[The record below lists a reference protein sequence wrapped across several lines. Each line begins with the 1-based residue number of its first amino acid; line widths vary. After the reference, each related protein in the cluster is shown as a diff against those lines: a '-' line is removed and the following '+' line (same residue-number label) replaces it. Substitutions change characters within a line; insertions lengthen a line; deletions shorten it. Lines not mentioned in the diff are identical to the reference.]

1 MTRRAVSGLAAFVVF
16 AAIGTILLWPSL
28 AGGQVLSASHAWTD
42 SGPFPAPMRLR
53 VPIEG
58 RLQADEGLQFAPWLH
73 YAATAWARDGEFP
86 LWKATANC
94 GAPLLGNGQSALLFP
109 PNLLAILLGAPVWIS
124 AVVALMK
131 LVGGMFGAW
140 LLGRHLGLSWLA
152 SVLCGVVFG
161 LGGFEGVWILHALTN
176 PSMLFPWL
184 ILMTDRVA
192 QHGRGRDIAG
202 LALVAGLQHLGGHPE
217 TAFHCHVAACAVG
230 AARLLSLRATLGAA
244 ASWRRAG
251 ALAGGLALGAL
262 LGAVQTLPVGEY
274 ILNSDALA
282 QRSAH
287 SVSTVAD
294 YPWQSLIFAAA
305 VVVALLSAR
314 RVAHGGNPWPWALL
328 LCAAVTAGVMAH
340 MQITWDT
347 GYLLPFSSDWY
358 GSVVAYLGPPNY
370 IERNGAYAG
379 AALALAA
386 VGWVFGRPRGVAR
399 VAAVMAGLGLLA
411 GYNSPL
417 LDHLLSVLPVFKV
430 AANLRLQLWALLGFT
445 VLAGMG
451 LDALGQVPR
460 ARFARAR
467 APLLLCALALGAWL
481 GNGLGIELEYTTLR
495 INPEVR
501 EGDVNV
507 KATLGPRGDIAAMA
521 PDLAQ
526 RFEEFG
532 IASHETW
539 PQGVIGWAWLP
550 ARPDWIWLE
559 YAPEGAGTAL
569 MVSHESA
576 AEARG
581 EPAPDDGDVGYRR
594 YSFVAVIPPTALASG
609 HVRAKVC
616 AMLLDG
622 RRAVSDVLTPSNDT
636 GEERFPMPWRPAPGT
651 AGRQALLLGLAVL
664 LAAAA
669 LHASGA
675 LLAALRLLLFAP
687 VLGTLMPFVEAM
699 LPTLPPDLHYPDT
712 AKLMSLERLA
722 PDGRIFALQPW
733 RMPREVATWYG
744 IRDVSGYDAIA
755 PARVAEL
762 LRAAAD
768 RPGGHATVDELPTRR
783 DIDRGLLGL
792 AAVEV
797 FVGVPGVDSIMSDV
811 PNDDF
816 LPRARLVTG
825 AEVERDDERALA
837 RLASPDFPRATSV
850 VLAAGPARTPVPS
863 QAPPPRIT
871 LDRPDRLVVEIE
883 PDVPSLLTLAD
894 TDFPGWLAFVDGSAR
909 PILRA
914 NVAFRAVEVWPGEH
928 AVEFRYEPVSVRAGL
943 LLSAIAA
950 GVCVA
955 LVLRRRPPG
964 VAAASPS
971 PFSRG
976 P

>member
-1 MTRRAVSGLAAFVVF
+1 MTRRALSGLAAFVVF
-16 AAIGTILLWPSL
+16 AAIGIALLWPSL
-28 AGGQVLSASHAWTD
+28 AGGQVLSAAHAWAD
-42 SGPFPAPMRLR
+42 SGPFPVALQLR

-109 PNLLAILLGAPVWIS
+109 PNLLAILLGAPAWIS
-124 AVVALMK
+124 AVVALLK
-131 LVGGMFGAW
+131 IVGGMFGAW

-161 LGGFEGVWILHALTN
+161 LGGFEAVWILHPHTN
-176 PSMLFPWL
+176 PAMLFPWL

-202 LALVAGLQHLGGHPE
+202 LVVVAGLQHLGGHPE

-230 AARLLSLRATLGAA
+230 AARLLSQRATLGAA
-244 ASWRRAG
+244 ASWRRAA

-282 QRSAH
+282 QRATH

-294 YPWQSLIFAAA
+294 YPWQTLIFVAAL
-305 VVVALLSAR
+305 VVAVLAAR

-328 LCAAVTAGVMAH
+328 LCIAVSAGVMAH

-347 GYLLPFSSDWY
+347 AYLLPFASDWY
-358 GSVVAYLGPPNY
+358 GSVIAYMGPPNY
-370 IERNGAYAG
+370 VERNGAYAG

-386 VGWVFGRPRGVAR
+386 VGWIHGRPRGVAR
-399 VAAVMAGLGLLA
+399 VAAVLAALGLLA
-411 GYNSPL
+411 GFNAPL
-417 LDHLLSVLPVFKV
+417 LDHLLSVLPVFKL
-430 AANLRLQLWALLGFT
+430 AANLRLQLWSLLGFA
-445 VLAGMG
+445 VLAGLG
-451 LDALGQVPR
+451 LEALGQVPR
-460 ARFARAR
+460 GRFARAR
-467 APLLLCALALGAWL
+467 APLLVGALALGAWL
-481 GNGLGIELEYTTLR
+481 GTGLGIELDYTTLR
-495 INPEVR
+495 INPETTD
-501 EGDVNV
+501 GDVSI
-507 KATLGPRGDIAAMA
+507 KATLGPRGDLASMA

-526 RFEEFG
+526 RFEQRG
-532 IASHETW
+532 IASRETW

-559 YAPEGAGTAL
+559 YAPEGSGTAL
-569 MVSHESA
+569 SVSHESA
-576 AEARG
+576 AQARG
-581 EPAPDDGDVGYRR
+581 EPEGEDEGYRR
-594 YSFVAVIPPTALASG
+594 YSFVAVIPPSALASG
-609 HVRAKVC
+609 HVRAQVC
-616 AMLLDG
+616 AVLSDG
-622 RRAVSDVLTPSNDT
+622 RRAVSDVLTPSNDP
-636 GEERFPMPWRPAPGT
+636 GDERFPMPWRPAPGR
-651 AGRQALLLGLAVL
+651 AGCQALLLGVAVL

-669 LHASGA
+669 IHARGA
-675 LLAALRLLLFAP
+675 PLAGLRLLLFAP
-687 VLGTLMPFVEAM
+687 VLGTLMPFIEAM

-712 AKLMSLERLA
+712 AKLMSMARLA
-722 PDGRIFALQPW
+722 PDGRVFALQPW
-733 RMPREVATWYG
+733 RLPREVATWYG
-744 IRDVSGYDAIA
+744 IRDVAGYDAIA
-755 PARVAEL
+755 PARVASL

-768 RPGGHATVDELPTRR
+768 RPGGHATVDEVPTRR
-783 DIDRGLLGL
+783 DIDTGLLGL

-797 FVGVPGVDSIMSDV
+797 FVGVPGVDSILSDL
-811 PNDDF
+811 PNADF

-825 AEVERDDERALA
+825 AEVEPDDERALA
-837 RLASPDFPRATSV
+837 RLASPDFPRETSV
-850 VLAAGPARTPVPS
+850 VLAAGPPRTAVPS
-863 QAPPPRIT
+863 AAPPARIT
-871 LDRPDRLVVEIE
+871 VDRPDRVVVEIA
-883 PDVPSLLTLAD
+883 PDVPCLLTLAD

-914 NVAFRAVEVWPGEH
+914 NVAFRAVEVWPGER

-950 GVCVA
+950 GVCLA
-955 LVLRRRPPG
+955 LVVRDRPLG
-964 VAAASPS
+964 VRAASPS

>member
-1 MTRRAVSGLAAFVVF
+1 VKRGLAALVVF
-16 AAIGTILLWPSL
+16 TAIGIALLWPAL
-28 AGGQVLSASHAWTD
+28 AGGQVLSAAHGWAD
-42 SGPFPAPMRLR
+42 SGPFPASLRLR

-109 PNLLAILLGAPVWIS
+109 PNLLAILLGAPAWIS

-131 LVGGMFGAW
+131 IVGGMFGAW
-140 LLGRHLGLSWLA
+140 LLGRHLGLSWQA

-176 PSMLFPWL
+176 PAMLFPWL

-192 QHGRGRDIAG
+192 QHGRRSDIAG

-230 AARLLSLRATLGAA
+230 AARLLSQRATLGTA

-251 ALAGGLALGAL
+251 ALAFGLALGAL

-294 YPWQSLIFAAA
+294 YPWQTLTFVAA
-305 VVVALLSAR
+305 VVVAVLAAR
-314 RVAHGGNPWPWALL
+314 RVAYSGNPWPWALL
-328 LCAAVTAGVMAH
+328 LCIAVSAGVMAH

-347 GYLLPFSSDWY
+347 GYLLPFASDWY

-370 IERNGAYAG
+370 VERNGAYAG

-386 VGWVFGRPRGVAR
+386 VGWIHGRPRGVAR
-399 VAAVMAGLGLLA
+399 VAAVMAALGLLV

-430 AANLRLQLWALLGFT
+430 AANLRLQLWSLLGLA
-445 VLAGMG
+445 VLAGLG

-460 ARFARAR
+460 GRLVRAR

-481 GNGLGIELEYTTLR
+481 GNGLGIQLEYTTLR
-495 INPEVR
+495 INPTTA
-501 EGDVNV
+501 EGDVSI
-507 KATLGPRGDIAAMA
+507 KATLGPRGDMAAMA
-521 PDLAQ
+521 PDVFQ
-526 RFEEFG
+526 RFEERG
-532 IASHETW
+532 IASRETS

-550 ARPDWIWLE
+550 ASPDWIWLE
-559 YAPEGAGTAL
+559 YAPEGSGTAL
-569 MVSHESA
+569 SVSHESA

-581 EPAPDDGDVGYRR
+581 EPDGGDGDAGYRR

-609 HVRAKVC
+609 HVRARVC
-616 AMLLDG
+616 AVLGDG

-636 GEERFPMPWRPAPGT
+636 GDERFPMPWRPAPGT
-651 AGRQALLLGLAVL
+651 GGRQALLLGVAVL
-664 LAAAA
+664 LAAVAI
-669 LHASGA
+669 HARGA
-675 LLAALRLLLFAP
+675 LLASLRLLLFVP
-687 VLGTLMPFVEAM
+687 VLGTLMPFIEAM
-699 LPTLPPDLHYPDT
+699 LPMLPPDLHYPDT
-712 AKLMSLERLA
+712 AKLMSIAKLA
-722 PDGRIFALQPW
+722 PDGRVFALEPW
-733 RMPREVATWYG
+733 RLPREVATWYG
-744 IRDVSGYDAIA
+744 IRDASGYDALA
-755 PARVAEL
+755 PARVASL

-768 RPGGHATVDELPTRR
+768 RPGGHATVEELPTRR
-783 DIDRGLLGL
+783 DVDRGLLGL

-797 FVGVPGVDSIMSDV
+797 FVGVPGVQSMMSDV
-811 PNDDF
+811 LNDGF

-825 AEVERDDERALA
+825 AELEHDDERALQ
-837 RLASPDFPRATSV
+837 RLASPDFPRETSV
-850 VLAAGPARTPVPS
+850 VLAAGPPRNAAPS

-871 LDRPDRLVVEIE
+871 VDRPDRVVVEIE
-883 PDVPSLLTLAD
+883 PDVPCLLTLAD

-914 NVAFRAVEVWPGEH
+914 NVAFRAVEVWPGER
-928 AVEFRYEPVSVRAGL
+928 AVEFRYEPISVRAGL

-950 GVCVA
+950 GVCLA
-955 LVLRRRPPG
+955 LVLRDRPLG
-964 VAAASPS
+964 LRAASPS